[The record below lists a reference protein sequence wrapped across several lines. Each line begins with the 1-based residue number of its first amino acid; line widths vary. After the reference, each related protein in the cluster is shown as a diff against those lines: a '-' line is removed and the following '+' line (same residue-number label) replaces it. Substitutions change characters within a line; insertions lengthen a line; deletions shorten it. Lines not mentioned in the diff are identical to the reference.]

1 MVLVIALTANVLV
14 LMSTKEVIVPKVR
27 TFSFASLS
35 SSFPA
40 AKRMFKCN
48 NRNSRTRCEICS
60 KLVIKTPERRD
71 WRHSGVFIVN
81 FEHIFT
87 LCSSIYIVNLEQVNV
102 G

>member
-1 MVLVIALTANVLV
+1 MQIIVAVFMVLVIALTANVLV

-27 TFSFASLS
+27 TFSFASSS

-40 AKRMFKCN
+40 AKRMFKFN
-48 NRNSRTRCEICS
+48 NRNSRTRFEICS
-60 KLVIKTPERRD
+60 EL
-71 WRHSGVFIVN
+71 VFIVN

-87 LCSSIYIVNLEQVNV
+87 PCSSVSIVNLEQVNV